1 MDIGQ
6 GSDTILTQMVAE
18 ELGVPFEEINLISR
32 DTDAAPY
39 TWATSASRLTYTG
52 GNAVRM
58 AAIDAREQ
66 LLTLAAQQLDEN
78 REDLVVR
85 DKKVFVK
92 WAPEK
97 GFTFQQLA
105 AISCWVKGGQIIG
118 KSSFMVEKPPFD
130 RSGFYGFPFG
140 TMSGYIFAAQAAEV
154 EVDIETGKVRVIQGA
169 SAHDMGHA
177 IHPQNAEGQIEGGF
191 VQGLGYALTEEIAFD
206 GGKVINP
213 SFADYKI
220 PITTDVPPIRSII
233 VEAYD
238 ETGPYGAKG
247 LGEPGL
253 VGVAPAIANAIFDAV
268 GVRIKDLP
276 ITPEKVC
283 DALKG
288 KQVTI
293 PWKEI
298 WKKNY

>member
-1 MDIGQ
+1 
-6 GSDTILTQMVAE
+6 
-18 ELGVPFEEINLISR
+18 
-32 DTDAAPY
+32 
-39 TWATSASRLTYTG
+39 
-52 GNAVRM
+52 
-58 AAIDAREQ
+58 
-66 LLTLAAQQLDEN
+66 
-78 REDLVVR
+78 
-85 DKKVFVK
+85 
-92 WAPEK
+92 
-97 GFTFQQLA
+97 
-105 AISCWVKGGQIIG
+105 
-118 KSSFMVEKPPFD
+118 
-130 RSGFYGFPFG
+130 
-140 TMSGYIFAAQAAEV
+140 
-154 EVDIETGKVRVIQGA
+154 
-169 SAHDMGHA
+169 MGHA

-298 WKKNY
+298 WKKNGKSA

>member
-1 MDIGQ
+1 M
-6 GSDTILTQMVAE
+6 
-18 ELGVPFEEINLISR
+18 
-32 DTDAAPY
+32 
-39 TWATSASRLTYTG
+39 
-52 GNAVRM
+52 
-58 AAIDAREQ
+58 
-66 LLTLAAQQLDEN
+66 
-78 REDLVVR
+78 
-85 DKKVFVK
+85 
-92 WAPEK
+92 
-97 GFTFQQLA
+97 
-105 AISCWVKGGQIIG
+105 
-118 KSSFMVEKPPFD
+118 
-130 RSGFYGFPFG
+130 
-140 TMSGYIFAAQAAEV
+140 
-154 EVDIETGKVRVIQGA
+154 
-169 SAHDMGHA
+169 
-177 IHPQNAEGQIEGGF
+177 
-191 VQGLGYALTEEIAFD
+191 
-206 GGKVINP
+206 
-213 SFADYKI
+213 
-220 PITTDVPPIRSII
+220 PPIRSII